1 MILENKVHLKKF
13 LLISIIPIII
23 FLILGNIFFFYQYHS
38 YTQNY
43 NNKIASLVNLLDK
56 EYPDIDRNELI
67 SILNS
72 NDKVSEDIFSKY
84 GIDIQNESI
93 IIENDRLFSG
103 FIIVYNILFI
113 GLALSIILLYLKHE
127 KDQNK
132 EIKKI
137 ARCIEEINK
146 KNYSIDIDE
155 NSEDELSILKN
166 EIYKTT
172 IMLKEMAD
180 NSLADK
186 IQLKDSLSDISHQ
199 LKTPLTSI
207 NIKLDNIIDDPDMDE
222 AVKERFIQNI
232 KREVTNISS
241 LVSEILKLSK
251 FDANVIKF
259 NNSEVKIYDII
270 NESISNVEMMAELK
284 NIQINVEN
292 TSNEEL
298 FCDFKWQVEA
308 ITNILKNSVEHS
320 KEDMTYL
327 DPETNEKYIPYIIE
341 STYGLDRTVLAILF
355 NAYEEEQLADSSTRE
370 VMHFHP
376 FLAPYKVAVLPLM
389 KKYHSEKAKEVY
401 QMLAKNFMTTYDET
415 GNIGKRYRRQD
426 VAGTPFCITI
436 DEETLNNNT
445 VTIRDR
451 DTMEQVVLKLE
462 EVPAYIEERIKF

>member
-72 NDKVSEDIFSKY
+72 DDKVSEDIFSRY

-146 KNYSIDIDE
+146 KNYSINIDE

-166 EIYKTT
+166 ELYKIT
-172 IMLKEMAD
+172 IMLKEDAE
-180 NSLADK
+180 NSKKDK
-186 IQLKDSLSDISHQ
+186 LKLKDSLSDISHQ

-207 NIKLDNIIDDPDMDE
+207 NIMLDNILDNPEMDDKT
-222 AVKERFIQNI
+222 KEKFIQNI
-232 KREVTNISS
+232 KREITNISS
-241 LVSEILKLSK
+241 LVGEILKLSK
-251 FDANVIKF
+251 FDASVIKF
-259 NNSEVKIYDII
+259 EEQQVFIDDIVK
-270 NESISNVEMMAELK
+270 SAISNVEMMAELK
-284 NIQINVEN
+284 NINIEVNDQDNIKLV
-292 TSNEEL
+292 
-298 FCDFKWQVEA
+298 CDAKWQIEA
-308 ITNILKNSVEHS
+308 ITNVLKNCIEHS
-320 KEDMTYL
+320 KD
-327 DPETNEKYIPYIIE
+327 D
-341 STYGLDRTVLAILF
+341 ST
-355 NAYEEEQLADSSTRE
+355 
-370 VMHFHP
+370 
-376 FLAPYKVAVLPLM
+376 
-389 KKYHSEKAKEVY
+389 
-401 QMLAKNFMTTYDET
+401 
-415 GNIGKRYRRQD
+415 
-426 VAGTPFCITI
+426 ITI
-436 DEETLNNNT
+436 DIDSNKIYKQI
-445 VTIRDR
+445 TIKDNGEGIDEKDLPHIFERFYKGKNSSKDSVGIGLALAK
-451 DTMEQVVLKLE
+451 TI
-462 EVPAYIEERIKF
+462 IEKDNGSIKVDSKKGKQTTFVIKYY

>member
-13 LLISIIPIII
+13 LLISIIPIIV

-72 NDKVSEDIFSKY
+72 DDKVSEDIFSRY

-146 KNYSIDIDE
+146 KNYSINIDE

-166 EIYKTT
+166 ELYKIT
-172 IMLKEMAD
+172 IMLKEDAE
-180 NSLADK
+180 NSKKDK
-186 IQLKDSLSDISHQ
+186 LKLKDSLSDISHQ

-207 NIKLDNIIDDPDMDE
+207 NIMLDNILDNPDMDNNT
-222 AVKERFIQNI
+222 KEKFLQNI
-232 KREVTNISS
+232 KREITNISS
-241 LVSEILKLSK
+241 LVGEILKLSK
-251 FDANVIKF
+251 FDASVIKF
-259 NNSEVKIYDII
+259 EEQQVFIDNIVK
-270 NESISNVEMMAELK
+270 SAISNVEMMAELK
-284 NIQINVEN
+284 NINIEVNNQDNIKLV
-292 TSNEEL
+292 
-298 FCDFKWQVEA
+298 CDAKWQIEA
-308 ITNILKNSVEHS
+308 ITNILKNCIEHS
-320 KEDMTYL
+320 KD
-327 DPETNEKYIPYIIE
+327 D
-341 STYGLDRTVLAILF
+341 ST
-355 NAYEEEQLADSSTRE
+355 
-370 VMHFHP
+370 
-376 FLAPYKVAVLPLM
+376 
-389 KKYHSEKAKEVY
+389 
-401 QMLAKNFMTTYDET
+401 
-415 GNIGKRYRRQD
+415 
-426 VAGTPFCITI
+426 ITI
-436 DEETLNNNT
+436 DIDSNKIYKQI
-445 VTIRDR
+445 TIKDNGEGIDEKDLPHIFERFYKGKNSSKDSVGIGLALAK
-451 DTMEQVVLKLE
+451 TI
-462 EVPAYIEERIKF
+462 IEKDNGSINVDSKKGKQTTFVIKYY

>member
-146 KNYSIDIDE
+146 KNYSINIDE

-166 EIYKTT
+166 ELYKIT
-172 IMLKEMAD
+172 IMLKEDAE
-180 NSLADK
+180 NSKKDK
-186 IQLKDSLSDISHQ
+186 LKLKDSLSDISHQ

-207 NIKLDNIIDDPDMDE
+207 NIMLDNILDNPDMDNNT
-222 AVKERFIQNI
+222 KEKFIQNI
-232 KREVTNISS
+232 KREITNISS
-241 LVSEILKLSK
+241 LATEILKLSK
-251 FDANVIKF
+251 FDASVIKF
-259 NNSEVKIYDII
+259 EKEQVFI
-270 NESISNVEMMAELK
+270 NDLVEGAISNVEMMAELK
-284 NIQINVEN
+284 NINIEVTNQDNIKLV
-292 TSNEEL
+292 
-298 FCDFKWQVEA
+298 CDAKWQTEA
-308 ITNILKNSVEHS
+308 ITNILKNCIEHS
-320 KEDMTYL
+320 KENSTIIIDINSNKIYKQIIIR
-327 DPETNEKYIPYIIE
+327 DNGEGIDEKDLPHIFERFYKGKNSSKDSVGIGLALAKTIIE
-341 STYGLDRTVLAILF
+341 KDNGSIKV
-355 NAYEEEQLADSSTRE
+355 DS
-370 VMHFHP
+370 
-376 FLAPYKVAVLPLM
+376 
-389 KKYHSEKAKEVY
+389 KKGK
-401 QMLAKNFMTTYDET
+401 QTTF
-415 GNIGKRYRRQD
+415 
-426 VAGTPFCITI
+426 V
-436 DEETLNNNT
+436 
-445 VTIRDR
+445 
-451 DTMEQVVLKLE
+451 
-462 EVPAYIEERIKF
+462 IKYY

>member
-13 LLISIIPIII
+13 LLISIIPIIV
-23 FLILGNIFFFYQYHS
+23 FLIIGNIFFFYQYHS

-146 KNYSIDIDE
+146 KNYSINIDE

-166 EIYKTT
+166 ELYKIT
-172 IMLKEMAD
+172 IMLKEDAE
-180 NSLADK
+180 NSKKDK
-186 IQLKDSLSDISHQ
+186 LKLKDSLSDISHQ

-207 NIKLDNIIDDPDMDE
+207 NIMLDNILDNPDMDSNT
-222 AVKERFIQNI
+222 KEKFIQNI
-232 KREVTNISS
+232 KREITNISS
-241 LVSEILKLSK
+241 LVGEILKLSK
-251 FDANVIKF
+251 LDASVIKF
-259 NNSEVKIYDII
+259 EEQQVFIDDIVK
-270 NESISNVEMMAELK
+270 SAISNVEMMAELK
-284 NIQINVEN
+284 NINIEVNNQDNIKLV
-292 TSNEEL
+292 
-298 FCDFKWQVEA
+298 CDAKWQIEA
-308 ITNILKNSVEHS
+308 ITNILKNCIEHS
-320 KEDMTYL
+320 KD
-327 DPETNEKYIPYIIE
+327 D
-341 STYGLDRTVLAILF
+341 ST
-355 NAYEEEQLADSSTRE
+355 
-370 VMHFHP
+370 
-376 FLAPYKVAVLPLM
+376 
-389 KKYHSEKAKEVY
+389 
-401 QMLAKNFMTTYDET
+401 
-415 GNIGKRYRRQD
+415 
-426 VAGTPFCITI
+426 ITI
-436 DEETLNNNT
+436 DIDSNKIYKQI
-445 VTIRDR
+445 TIKDNGEGIDEKDLPHIFERFYKGKNSSKDSVGIGLALAK
-451 DTMEQVVLKLE
+451 TI
-462 EVPAYIEERIKF
+462 IEKDNGSIKVDSKKGKQTIFTIKYY

>member
-43 NNKIASLVNLLDK
+43 NNKIASLVSLLEK

-72 NDKVSEDIFSKY
+72 DDKISEDIFSRY

-146 KNYSIDIDE
+146 KNYSINIDE

-166 EIYKTT
+166 ELYKIT
-172 IMLKEMAD
+172 IMLKEDAE
-180 NSLADK
+180 NSKKDK
-186 IQLKDSLSDISHQ
+186 LKLKDSLSDISHQ

-207 NIKLDNIIDDPDMDE
+207 NIMLDNILDNPEMDNNT
-222 AVKERFIQNI
+222 KEKFIQNI
-232 KREVTNISS
+232 KREITNISS
-241 LVSEILKLSK
+241 LVGEILKLSK
-251 FDANVIKF
+251 FDASVIKF
-259 NNSEVKIYDII
+259 EEQQVFIDDIVK
-270 NESISNVEMMAELK
+270 SAISNVEMMAELK
-284 NIQINVEN
+284 NINIEVNNRDNIKLV
-292 TSNEEL
+292 
-298 FCDFKWQVEA
+298 CDAKWQIEA
-308 ITNILKNSVEHS
+308 ITNILKNCIEHS
-320 KEDMTYL
+320 KD
-327 DPETNEKYIPYIIE
+327 D
-341 STYGLDRTVLAILF
+341 ST
-355 NAYEEEQLADSSTRE
+355 
-370 VMHFHP
+370 
-376 FLAPYKVAVLPLM
+376 
-389 KKYHSEKAKEVY
+389 
-401 QMLAKNFMTTYDET
+401 
-415 GNIGKRYRRQD
+415 
-426 VAGTPFCITI
+426 ITI
-436 DEETLNNNT
+436 DIDSNKIYKQI
-445 VTIRDR
+445 TIKDNGEGIDEKDLPHIFERFYKGKNSSKDSVGIGLALAK
-451 DTMEQVVLKLE
+451 TI
-462 EVPAYIEERIKF
+462 IEKDNGSIKVDSKKGKQTTFVIKYY

>member
-13 LLISIIPIII
+13 LLISIIPIIV

-72 NDKVSEDIFSKY
+72 DDKVSEDIFSRY

-146 KNYSIDIDE
+146 KNYSINIDE

-166 EIYKTT
+166 ELYKIT
-172 IMLKEMAD
+172 IMLKEDAE
-180 NSLADK
+180 NSKKDK
-186 IQLKDSLSDISHQ
+186 LKLKDSLSDISHQ

-207 NIKLDNIIDDPDMDE
+207 NIMLDNILDNPDMDNNT
-222 AVKERFIQNI
+222 KEKFLQNI
-232 KREVTNISS
+232 KREITNISS
-241 LVSEILKLSK
+241 LVGEILKLSK
-251 FDANVIKF
+251 FDASVIKF
-259 NNSEVKIYDII
+259 EEQQVFIDNIVK
-270 NESISNVEMMAELK
+270 SAISNVEMMAELK
-284 NIQINVEN
+284 NINIEVNNQDNIKLV
-292 TSNEEL
+292 
-298 FCDFKWQVEA
+298 CDAKWQIEA
-308 ITNILKNSVEHS
+308 ITNILKNCIEHS
-320 KEDMTYL
+320 KD
-327 DPETNEKYIPYIIE
+327 D
-341 STYGLDRTVLAILF
+341 ST
-355 NAYEEEQLADSSTRE
+355 
-370 VMHFHP
+370 
-376 FLAPYKVAVLPLM
+376 
-389 KKYHSEKAKEVY
+389 
-401 QMLAKNFMTTYDET
+401 
-415 GNIGKRYRRQD
+415 
-426 VAGTPFCITI
+426 ITI
-436 DEETLNNNT
+436 DIDSNKIYKQI
-445 VTIRDR
+445 TIKDNGEGIDEKDLPHIFERFYKGKNSSKDSVGIGLALAK
-451 DTMEQVVLKLE
+451 TI
-462 EVPAYIEERIKF
+462 IEKDNGSINVDSKKGRQTTFVIKYY